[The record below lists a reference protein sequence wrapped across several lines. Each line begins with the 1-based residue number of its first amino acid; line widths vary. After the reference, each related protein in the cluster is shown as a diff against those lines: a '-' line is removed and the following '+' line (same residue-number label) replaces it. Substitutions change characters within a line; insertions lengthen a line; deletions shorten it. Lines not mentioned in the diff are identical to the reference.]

1 MLPACDG
8 GEDAFGVGGPDE
20 GLWVFVVFG
29 DVTVDGGLRVDERME
44 DLRLSSRRVSA
55 EKKPSTALSQD
66 ALVGVKWKV
75 QRG

>member
-8 GEDAFGVGGPDE
+8 GEDAFGVGSPGE